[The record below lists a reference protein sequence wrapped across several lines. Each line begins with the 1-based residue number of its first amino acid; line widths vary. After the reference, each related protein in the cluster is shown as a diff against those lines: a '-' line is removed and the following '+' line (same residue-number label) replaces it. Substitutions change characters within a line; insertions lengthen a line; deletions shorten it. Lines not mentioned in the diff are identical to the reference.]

1 MEVCKGHLPGTADVP
16 ADRRINAVKI
26 ESMVLGAVATNCYFV
41 INEETKEAIVIDPAD
56 RADRILKKA
65 AEEGLTLA
73 AVLLTHGHGDHIMAV
88 PELREKTGI
97 PVYACKAEEE
107 LLADPNQNLSAM
119 LFGKPLSLKADVWT
133 CDEQELTVAG
143 MKFRV
148 LFTPGHTP
156 GGCCYYSREAGVLF
170 SGDTLFCGSV
180 GRTDFP
186 GGSMGTLTRSIR
198 EKLMPLPDETA
209 VYAGHQDETTVGAER
224 RYNPFLGD
232 F

>member
-1 MEVCKGHLPGTADVP
+1 
-16 ADRRINAVKI
+16 
-26 ESMVLGAVATNCYFV
+26 
-41 INEETKEAIVIDPAD
+41 
-56 RADRILKKA
+56 
-65 AEEGLTLA
+65 
-73 AVLLTHGHGDHIMAV
+73 MAV

-209 VYAGHQDETTVGAER
+209 VYPGHQDETTVGAER